1 MSFQRQFSIM
11 KSFKAIFLNS
21 NLSLLYKV
29 IKTEMGGS
37 GLSVTA
43 SAAKKNN
50 RKIFIIYFSKVHT
63 QPE

>member
-1 MSFQRQFSIM
+1 M